1 MRQQPAAS
9 PGSAADG
16 SDLPAYKRARRS
28 QIVAA
33 ALAALKKQDYDQ
45 IQMRD
50 VAEDAQVALGT
61 LYRYFSS
68 KEHVYAAVLREW
80 ARPVFEADA
89 TGAGGAEARVRAK
102 VTAILASF
110 ERWPGFFKVCMVL
123 QNSTDAQAAQIMDEF
138 SGVAVATLARDFAAL
153 GEQQAADAALMLWAV
168 INTVLSAVIMR
179 GYPMAD
185 AVRISNAYVDLVAP
199 RLAAAEAR

>member
-1 MRQQPAAS
+1 MKQASPEPAAHE
-9 PGSAADG
+9 PE
-16 SDLPAYKRARRS
+16 SDLPAYKRARRA

-33 ALAALKKQDYDQ
+33 ALAALKDHDYEQ

-61 LYRYFSS
+61 VYRYFSS

-80 ARPVFEADA
+80 ARPVFEAAD
-89 TGAGGAEARVRAK
+89 TDVRPAEVRVRAK
-102 VTAILASF
+102 VTTILASF

-138 SGVAVATLARDFAAL
+138 SGAAVRTLARDFAVL
-153 GEQQAADAALMLWAV
+153 GEQEAADAALMLWAV
-168 INTVLSAVIMR
+168 INTVLSAVIIR

-199 RLAAAEAR
+199 RLAAAERP